1 MGFHASSCG
10 QSGMAPTS
18 KLKAD
23 VNDRHWKLA
32 EIYHIDTEIHVSIS
46 KRSDRD
52 DVLGNNLQFHLI
64 MAQLMPGVDK
74 A

>member
-1 MGFHASSCG
+1 MGLHASGCG

-32 EIYHIDTEIHVSIS
+32 EIYHINTEIHVSIS

-52 DVLGNNLQFHLI
+52 DVLGGDLQSDLVST
-64 MAQLMPGVDK
+64 QLMPSVDE